1 MFPENLVAQETAFSF
16 EVIVSPSYLKPEQL
30 LSYEAAIA
38 FYDATLQT
46 QPDGHAWAG
55 RAFALLKLGRYAAA
69 IDSYD
74 QALQLRADETS
85 WCNRGEALYYQ
96 GQCQEALSSY
106 DRALE
111 MEPDF
116 EAAWYGKACVQLLL
130 GEVEQALENL
140 QQAIDLSPDEY
151 RTLARTDPRLAP
163 LHLYPQFHRLL
174 ESP

>member
-1 MFPENLVAQETAFSF
+1 M
-16 EVIVSPSYLKPEQL
+16 SPSYLKPEQL

-38 FYDATLQT
+38 FYDETLQT

-55 RAFALLKLGRYAAA
+55 RAFALLKLGHYADA

-74 QALQLRADETS
+74 RALQFRSDETS
-85 WCNRGEALYYQ
+85 WHNRGEALYYQ
-96 GQCQEALSSY
+96 GRCQEAIDSY

-116 EAAWYGKACVQLLL
+116 EAALYGKACVRLLL
-130 GEVEQALENL
+130 GEVELALEHL

-151 RTLARTDPRLAP
+151 RALARTDPRLAP

-174 ESP
+174 EAP